1 MNRNAVI
8 ILNYNNASETLKTVE
23 LINEYKSINHILV
36 VDNNSAV
43 EDLKFLRMGL
53 DGISSSKIQLI
64 ISKENKGYAQGNNL
78 AFKYLKD
85 ISFDG
90 TVMIMNPDVFISE
103 DNYNLLN
110 KAIYKIDDEKA
121 FISANSKDSD
131 SHWDFTTI
139 NKTLSYRFKHIPHTH
154 EHETIMPN
162 KDISYMM
169 VDVLNGALLMAN
181 MRTWESVGFF
191 DPNTFLYFE
200 EEILQFKAKKQGISS
215 YIILDSDM
223 SHKGQTST
231 DQKLSALKK
240 QYNYEVRVGK
250 SRNYYF
256 KQYLKASK
264 IELLIINF
272 YRIGHFIGVLIKK
285 NIRKLQ

>member
-1 MNRNAVI
+1 MGNNAVI

-23 LINEYKSINHILV
+23 LINGYKLINHILV

-43 EDLKFLRMGL
+43 NDLQLLCRGL
-53 DGISSSKIQLI
+53 EGISSLKIQLI

-78 AFKYLKD
+78 AFRHLKD
-85 ISFDG
+85 INFDG
-90 TVMIMNPDVFISE
+90 TVMVMNPDVFISE
-103 DNYNLLN
+103 DNYNLLI
-110 KAIYKIDDEKA
+110 KALYKIDDEKA
-121 FISANSKDSD
+121 FVSANSKDSD

-154 EHETIMPN
+154 EHETIMSN
-162 KDISYMM
+162 KNISYMM

-191 DPNTFLYFE
+191 DPDTFLYFE
-200 EEILQFKAKKQGISS
+200 EEILQFKAKNQGISS

-223 SHKGQTST
+223 LHKGQTST
-231 DQKLSALKK
+231 DQELSALKK

-264 IELLIINF
+264 VELLIINF
-272 YRIGHFIGVLIKK
+272 YRIGHFIGALIKK
-285 NIRKLQ
+285 SIRNL